1 MKRNRIIEVTVIIF
15 VLSLTT
21 FDIQA
26 TAQSAQDSFEETV
39 NVSMVQVET
48 LALEPTVVKTGD
60 VITQTYRVRF
70 FDLINEGKEIIILE
84 DRMAPENLPVDPF
97 EGISLDVEKRKINGE
112 YIWNFMYGFRLINS
126 EKSTYTLPGFSFYY
140 LVRDLGQ
147 DLEEVEVQQ
156 VSSSSGLVRYVT
168 TLTEVPVLDIR
179 DTIDLGNFS
188 GRAKTFRVL
197 AWMVAPLPLLVWVV
211 MLVRTVRIRRSKML
225 LPEAKQDEMDELER
239 LEAQI
244 PQPPSIWEARKNL
257 HRKLKS
263 LEELVLSTNG
273 KELYELKQNL
283 IIAIR
288 EYLQAELPELY
299 RGDTPKD
306 IKLHIDD
313 LKDGVRKESLCVLVN
328 RLIDYQNDLELET
341 MLPIDEPSIEACTL
355 RDALRML
362 RPHIQLWTHIKG
374 ILGFG

>member
-1 MKRNRIIEVTVIIF
+1 MKRNRIIEVTVSIV

-26 TAQSAQDSFEETV
+26 TAQSAQDSVEDTV
-39 NVSMVQVET
+39 NISMVQVET

-126 EKSTYTLPGFSFYY
+126 EKSTYTLPSFSFYY

-211 MLVRTVRIRRSKML
+211 MLVRTVRVRRSKML